1 MTNHA
6 RFAKNMREGMNLVR
20 PPLGLAFLDEP
31 PAGVPRIAKS
41 APSACAFWKAAET
54 TLFYATAED
63 HYNCPIGAITQGFDL
78 PQAVMQQGMELI
90 GRMDSIQYF
99 AASEVEHVPKVT
111 KPHRVVVYGP
121 LERFESF
128 SPDLALMIC
137 SPYQAMLLSE
147 VTGAVAWQGPERDA
161 HIFGRPACAVIP
173 RALSE
178 GSLAAS
184 FGCKGARTFAGI
196 GDNDL
201 LVAIPGS
208 RLQDAEVRLSAI
220 LTANAEMQRYYDG
233 RTAQFG
239 PQ

>member
-1 MTNHA
+1 MTDYA
-6 RFAKNMREGMNLVR
+6 RFAKNMREGIGLAR

-31 PAGVPRIAKS
+31 PPGVPRIAQS

-54 TLFYATAED
+54 ALFYAVAED

-78 PQAVMQQGMELI
+78 PQTVMQQGMELI
-90 GRMDSIQYF
+90 GRMGSIQYF

-121 LERFESF
+121 LERFKSF
-128 SPDLALMIC
+128 SPDLALVVC

-147 VTGAVAWQGPERDA
+147 VAGATTWQGKEGA

-178 GSLAAS
+178 GSLTAS
-184 FGCKGARTFAGI
+184 LGCKGARTFAGI
-196 GDNDL
+196 EENEL
-201 LVAIPGS
+201 LLAIPGS
-208 RLQDAEVRLSAI
+208 RLQEAEVRLSAI
-220 LTANAEMQRYYDG
+220 LSANAEMQRYYEG
-233 RTAQFG
+233 RKAQFEL
-239 PQ
+239 Q